1 MRTLIFMGAVAL
13 AALTISAPAAAEGP
27 DSWNGSSFHD
37 GRGDGGRHDGDRRD
51 RRHQRHDGSG
61 GIFVEYDSGAWA
73 FYNNRSWQP
82 DSYNDWWHDRPDRA
96 FPRWVQ
102 HNQNCSPE
110 RMWWSGNGWHC

>member
-1 MRTLIFMGAVAL
+1 MDRLLLIPAALL
-13 AALTISAPAAAEGP
+13 AAAATSAPAAAQ
-27 DSWNGSSFHD
+27 SWDGSPGHGFHD
-37 GRGDGGRHDGDRRD
+37 EHRDGDGRHRGDMHHRHRNGGSD
-51 RRHQRHDGSG
+51 
-61 GIFVEYDSGAWA
+61 GIFVEYDAGAWA

-102 HNQNCSPE
+102 HNQNCSPD